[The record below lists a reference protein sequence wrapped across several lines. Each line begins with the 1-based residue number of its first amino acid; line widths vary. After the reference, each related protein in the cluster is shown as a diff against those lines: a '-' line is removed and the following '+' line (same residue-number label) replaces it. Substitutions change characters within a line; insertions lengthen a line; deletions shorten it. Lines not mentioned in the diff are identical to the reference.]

1 MNHIWVAPVI
11 AAPPES
17 PGSGHS
23 KDGGVVDD
31 VGFVA

>member
-1 MNHIWVAPVI
+1 VRPRVI
-11 AAPPES
+11 AAPPGS